1 MIFLY
6 LQIHFVTANGACC
19 VNYVVFIVTC
29 ASIDCTAIVYTSFVE
44 ATHFFHENEDYFYIR
59 NVLSILHSKTIYMH
73 IAFDSGGDI
82 RAAIDWFFFF
92 FHLVDACNCKLH
104 LASRKNNILKCSI
117 CMRVA
122 RIQIIIINCNFISL
136 YATLCIYS
144 CIDDASNTSYI
155 VCLPNTKTKKNK
167 IKSNLH

>member
-1 MIFLY
+1 M
-6 LQIHFVTANGACC
+6 LQLIAPP
-19 VNYVVFIVTC
+19 
-29 ASIDCTAIVYTSFVE
+29 S
-44 ATHFFHENEDYFYIR
+44 YIR
-59 NVLSILHSKTIYMH
+59 HSLRQRISFTKTKTIFTFAMYFRFYTLRRSTCTLHSIVVGTYGRRSI
-73 IAFDSGGDI
+73 G
-82 RAAIDWFFFF
+82 FFF
-92 FHLVDACNCKLH
+92 FHLVDACNCELH
-104 LASRKNNILKCSI
+104 LASRKNHILKCSI

-122 RIQIIIINCNFISL
+122 SIQIIIINCNFISL